1 MFPFCRQLDTLR
13 VTSGRACEWP
23 GSHGLGCVRGGS
35 RVDTYD
41 EDLNAS
47 IDAWVEAE
55 LAASPEWGPEKIA
68 SIRQCLEGSAPAV
81 AAEE

>member
-1 MFPFCRQLDTLR
+1 M
-13 VTSGRACEWP
+13 
-23 GSHGLGCVRGGS
+23 
-35 RVDTYD
+35 DTYD

-68 SIRQCLEGSAPAV
+68 SIRQYLEGSGLAV
-81 AAEE
+81 TAEE

>member
-1 MFPFCRQLDTLR
+1 M
-13 VTSGRACEWP
+13 
-23 GSHGLGCVRGGS
+23 
-35 RVDTYD
+35 DTYD
-41 EDLNAS
+41 ENLNAS